1 MKRSLFTIQ
10 DNQPLAPGTYRM
22 TLSGDTG
29 AITAPGQFVNIALA
43 GKFLRRPI
51 SVCDWGRGASP

>member
-29 AITAPGQFVNIALA
+29 AITAPGQFVNM
-43 GKFLRRPI
+43 
-51 SVCDWGRGASP
+51 GRGASP

>member
-29 AITAPGQFVNIALA
+29 AITAPGAVCQHRPGGEVPPPPHL
-43 GKFLRRPI
+43 GLRL
-51 SVCDWGRGASP
+51 G